1 MRACLEERFGDLP
14 METSNYRRASFV
26 LDRDLC
32 LTIKRGIDIIVS
44 SLMVILLSPL
54 LLAMATIIKLDS
66 KGSALFRQQRV
77 GKDGRI
83 FTMYKFRTMRVDA
96 ELASGPV
103 WAKKN
108 DPRVTRIGSYLRKTR
123 ADELP
128 QLINVLKGEMTLVG
142 PRPER
147 PVFVNEFKH
156 TIPGYKARLSVKPG
170 LTGLAQVR
178 YRYDSSICDVK
189 RKLRYDLLYV
199 KRMCL
204 MLDLRILFQT
214 VEVVLTGKGAH

>member
-1 MRACLEERFGDLP
+1 MRASLEERFLDLTL
-14 METSNYRRASFV
+14 ETSDYIEKNFV
-26 LDRDLC
+26 LGRDLC
-32 LTIKRGIDIIVS
+32 LTIKRGLDMVVS
-44 SLMVILLSPL
+44 ALALILLSPFL
-54 LLAMATIIKLDS
+54 VTAALIIKLNS
-66 KGSALFRQQRV
+66 KGPALFRQERV
-77 GKDGRI
+77 GKDGSI
-83 FTMYKFRTMRVDA
+83 FTMYKFRTMKVDA

-108 DPRVTRIGSYLRKTR
+108 DPRVTRIGSYLRKSR
-123 ADELP
+123 IDELP
-128 QLINVLKGEMTLVG
+128 QLINVFRGEMTLVG

-214 VEVVLTGKGAH
+214 VGVVLTGKGAH